1 MTFTE
6 LKTNIADWLNRSD
19 LTSVIP
25 TFIQLAEARLNR
37 QLRTTNQYTRA
48 TVSSSDQYLSM
59 PSDFL
64 EMRHIRITSPKERDL
79 VEIAAHAIN
88 EYTDTNFLASL
99 ADSYPRYYVYGQ
111 SLRIIPTPA
120 ESITYEMMYYAK
132 VPALSTSNA
141 SNWVSTSH
149 PDAYLYYSLLQASP
163 YLGEDERIAIWTQQ
177 AERAVAEIQ
186 ASDDRRRTKGSRH
199 SLNFQAM
206 S

>member
-25 TFIQLAEARLNR
+25 TFITLAEARLNR

-59 PSDFL
+59 PTDFL

-79 VEIAAHAIN
+79 VEIAAHQIN
-88 EYTDTNFLASL
+88 EYTDTGFLASL
-99 ADSYPRYYVYGQ
+99 ADSYPRYFVYGQ

-163 YLGEDERIAIWTQQ
+163 YLGEDERIAIWQAQ

>member
-6 LKTNIADWLNRSD
+6 LKSNIADWLNRTD

-48 TVSSSDQYLSM
+48 DISTSDQYLSM

-79 VEIAAHAIN
+79 VEIAAHQIN
-88 EYTDTNFLASL
+88 EYTDSNFIASL
-99 ADSYPRYYVYGQ
+99 ADSYPRYYVYGNA
-111 SLRIIPTPA
+111 LRIIPTPA
-120 ESITYEMMYYAK
+120 QSITYEMFYYAK
-132 VPALSTSNA
+132 VPALSASNA

-163 YLGEDERIAIWTQQ
+163 YLGEDERIAIWQSQ

-186 ASDDRRRTKGSRH
+186 AADDRRRTKGSRH
-199 SLNFQAM
+199 SLNFEAM

>member
-6 LKTNIADWLNRSD
+6 LKSNIADWLNRSD

-25 TFIQLAEARLNR
+25 TFITLAEARLNR

-59 PSDFL
+59 PTDFL

-79 VEIAAHAIN
+79 VEIAAHQIN
-88 EYTDTNFLASL
+88 EYTDTDFLASL

-132 VPALSTSNA
+132 VPALSASNT

-163 YLGEDERIAIWTQQ
+163 YLGEDERIAIWQAQ

>member
-6 LKTNIADWLNRSD
+6 LKSNIADWLNRTD

-59 PSDFL
+59 PDDFL

-79 VEIAAHAIN
+79 VEIAAHQIN
-88 EYTDTNFLASL
+88 EYTDTDFLASL
-99 ADSYPRYYVYGQ
+99 ADSYPRYFVYGQ

-120 ESITYEMMYYAK
+120 ESITYEMLYYAK
-132 VPALSTSNA
+132 VPALSTSNT

>member
-6 LKTNIADWLNRSD
+6 LKSNIADWLNRSD

-25 TFIQLAEARLNR
+25 TFITLAEARLNR

-59 PSDFL
+59 PTDFL

-79 VEIAAHAIN
+79 VEIAAHQIN
-88 EYTDTNFLASL
+88 EYTDTDFLASL
-99 ADSYPRYYVYGQ
+99 ADSYPRYFVYGQ

-120 ESITYEMMYYAK
+120 ESITYEMLYYAK
-132 VPALSTSNA
+132 VPALSASNT
-141 SNWVSTSH
+141 SNWVSTAH
-149 PDAYLYYSLLQASP
+149 PDAYLYYSLLQAAP
-163 YLGEDERIAIWTQQ
+163 YLGEDERIAIWQAQ

>member
-59 PSDFL
+59 PDDFL

-79 VEIAAHAIN
+79 VEIAAHQIN
-88 EYTDTNFLASL
+88 EYTDTDFLASL
-99 ADSYPRYYVYGQ
+99 ADSYPRYFVYGQ

-120 ESITYEMMYYAK
+120 ESITYEMLYYAK
-132 VPALSTSNA
+132 VPALSTSNT

-149 PDAYLYYSLLQASP
+149 PDAYLYYSLLQAAP
-163 YLGEDERIAIWTQQ
+163 YLGEDERIQVWAQQ

>member
-6 LKTNIADWLNRSD
+6 LQSNIADWLNRTD

-25 TFIQLAEARLNR
+25 TFIALAEARLNR

-48 TVSSSDQYLSM
+48 DISTSDQYLSM

-79 VEIAAHAIN
+79 VEIAAHQIN
-88 EYTDTNFLASL
+88 EYTDSNFIASL
-99 ADSYPRYYVYGQ
+99 ADSYPRYYVYGNA
-111 SLRIIPTPA
+111 LRIIPTPA
-120 ESITYEMMYYAK
+120 QSITYEMFYYAK
-132 VPALSTSNA
+132 VPALSASNA

-163 YLGEDERIAIWTQQ
+163 YLGEDERIAIWQSQ

-186 ASDDRRRTKGSRH
+186 AADDRRRTKGSRH
-199 SLNFQAM
+199 SLNFEAM

>member
-6 LKTNIADWLNRSD
+6 LKTNIADWLNRTD

-25 TFIQLAEARLNR
+25 TFITLAEARLNR

-59 PSDFL
+59 PDDFL
-64 EMRHIRITSPKERDL
+64 EMRHIRMTSPKERDL
-79 VEIAAHAIN
+79 VEIAAHNIN

-99 ADSYPRYYVYGQ
+99 ADAYPRYFVYGQ

-120 ESITYEMMYYAK
+120 ESITYELLYYAK

-149 PDAYLYYSLLQASP
+149 PDAYLYYSLLQAAP
-163 YLGEDERIAIWTQQ
+163 YLGEDERIAIWAQQ

-199 SLNFQAM
+199 SLNFEAM

>member
-1 MTFTE
+1 MTFDE
-6 LKTNIADWLNRSD
+6 LKSNIADWLNRTD

-25 TFIQLAEARLNR
+25 TFITLAEARLNR
-37 QLRTTNQYTRA
+37 QLRTANQYTRA

-59 PSDFL
+59 PDDFL
-64 EMRHIRITSPKERDL
+64 EMRHIRMTSPKERDL
-79 VEIAAHAIN
+79 VEIAAHNIN

-99 ADSYPRYYVYGQ
+99 ADAYPRYFVYGQ

-120 ESITYEMMYYAK
+120 ESITYELLYYAK
-132 VPALSTSNA
+132 VPALSTSNT

-149 PDAYLYYSLLQASP
+149 PDALLYYSLLQAAP
-163 YLGEDERIAIWTQQ
+163 YLGEDERIAIWSQQ

-186 ASDDRRRTKGSRH
+186 ASDDRRRVKGSRH
-199 SLNFQAM
+199 SLNFEAM

>member
-6 LKTNIADWLNRSD
+6 LKSNIADWLNRTD

-59 PSDFL
+59 PDDFL

-79 VEIAAHAIN
+79 VEIAAHQIN
-88 EYTDTNFLASL
+88 EYTDTDFLASL
-99 ADSYPRYYVYGQ
+99 ADSYPRYFVYGQ

-120 ESITYEMMYYAK
+120 ESITYEMLYYAK
-132 VPALSTSNA
+132 VPALSTSNT

-199 SLNFQAM
+199 SLNFQAL

>member
-1 MTFTE
+1 
-6 LKTNIADWLNRSD
+6 
-19 LTSVIP
+19 
-25 TFIQLAEARLNR
+25 
-37 QLRTTNQYTRA
+37 
-48 TVSSSDQYLSM
+48 M
-59 PSDFL
+59 PDDFL
-64 EMRHIRITSPKERDL
+64 EMRHIRMTSPKERDL

-99 ADSYPRYYVYGQ
+99 SDAYPRYFVYGQ

-120 ESITYEMMYYAK
+120 ESITYELLYYAK
-132 VPALSTSNA
+132 VPALSTSNT

-149 PDAYLYYSLLQASP
+149 PDAYLYYSLLQAAP
-163 YLGEDERIAIWTQQ
+163 YLGEDERIAIWSQQ

-199 SLNFQAM
+199 SLNFEAM

>member
-6 LKTNIADWLNRSD
+6 LKTNIADWLNRTD

-25 TFIQLAEARLNR
+25 TFITLAEARLNR

-59 PSDFL
+59 PTDFL

-132 VPALSTSNA
+132 VPALSASNT

-149 PDAYLYYSLLQASP
+149 PDAYLYYSLLQAAP
-163 YLGEDERIAIWTQQ
+163 YLGEDERIQVWAQQ

-199 SLNFQAM
+199 SLNFEAM

>member
-1 MTFTE
+1 MTFDE
-6 LKTNIADWLNRSD
+6 LKSNIADWLNRTD

-25 TFIQLAEARLNR
+25 TFITLAEARLNR

-59 PSDFL
+59 PDDFL
-64 EMRHIRITSPKERDL
+64 EMRHIRMTSPKERDL
-79 VEIAAHAIN
+79 VEIAAHNIN

-99 ADSYPRYYVYGQ
+99 ADSYPRYFVYGQ

-120 ESITYEMMYYAK
+120 ESITYELLYYAK

-149 PDAYLYYSLLQASP
+149 PDAYLYYSLLQAAP
-163 YLGEDERIAIWTQQ
+163 YLGEDERIAIWAQQ

-186 ASDDRRRTKGSRH
+186 ASDDRRRVKGSRH
-199 SLNFQAM
+199 SLNFEAM

>member
-1 MTFTE
+1 MTFDE
-6 LKTNIADWLNRSD
+6 LKTNIADWLNRTD

-25 TFIQLAEARLNR
+25 TFITLAEARLNR

-59 PSDFL
+59 PDDFL
-64 EMRHIRITSPKERDL
+64 EMRHIRMTSPKERDL
-79 VEIAAHAIN
+79 VEIAAHNIN

-99 ADSYPRYYVYGQ
+99 ADSYPRYFVYGQ

-120 ESITYEMMYYAK
+120 ESITYELLYYAK

-149 PDAYLYYSLLQASP
+149 PDAYLYYSLLQAAP
-163 YLGEDERIAIWTQQ
+163 YLGEDERIAIWAQQ

-186 ASDDRRRTKGSRH
+186 ASDDRRRV
-199 SLNFQAM
+199 
-206 S
+206 

>member
-6 LKTNIADWLNRSD
+6 LKSNIADWLNRSD

-25 TFIQLAEARLNR
+25 TFITLAEARLNR

-59 PSDFL
+59 PDDFL

-79 VEIAAHAIN
+79 VEIAAHQIN
-88 EYTDTNFLASL
+88 EYTDTDFLASL
-99 ADSYPRYYVYGQ
+99 SDSYPRYFVYGQ

-120 ESITYEMMYYAK
+120 ESITYEMLYYAK
-132 VPALSTSNA
+132 VPALSTSNT

-149 PDAYLYYSLLQASP
+149 PDAYLYYSLLQAAP
-163 YLGEDERIAIWTQQ
+163 YLGEDERIQIWAQQ

>member
-6 LKTNIADWLNRSD
+6 LKTNIADWLNRTD

-25 TFIQLAEARLNR
+25 TFITLAEARLNR

-48 TVSSSDQYLSM
+48 DISTSDQYLSM

-79 VEIAAHAIN
+79 VEIAAHSIN
-88 EYTDTNFLASL
+88 EYTDSNFIASL
-99 ADSYPRYYVYGQ
+99 ADSYPRYYVYGNA
-111 SLRIIPTPA
+111 LRIIPTPSQ
-120 ESITYEMMYYAK
+120 SITYEMFYYAK
-132 VPALSTSNA
+132 VPALSSSNA

-163 YLGEDERIAIWTQQ
+163 YLGEDERITIWQSQ

-186 ASDDRRRTKGSRH
+186 AADDRRRTKGSRH
-199 SLNFQAM
+199 SLNFEAM

>member
-6 LKTNIADWLNRSD
+6 LKTNIADWLNRTD

-59 PSDFL
+59 PTDFL

-88 EYTDTNFLASL
+88 EYTDTNFIASL
-99 ADSYPRYYVYGQ
+99 ADSYPRYFVYGQ

-120 ESITYEMMYYAK
+120 ESITYEMLYYAK

-163 YLGEDERIAIWTQQ
+163 YLGEDERIAIWQAQ

>member
-6 LKTNIADWLNRSD
+6 LKSNIADWLNRSD

-59 PSDFL
+59 PTDFL

-79 VEIAAHAIN
+79 VEIAAHQIN
-88 EYTDTNFLASL
+88 EYTDTDFLASL
-99 ADSYPRYYVYGQ
+99 ADSYPRYFVYGQ

-120 ESITYEMMYYAK
+120 ESITYELLYYAK
-132 VPALSTSNA
+132 VPALSASNA

-149 PDAYLYYSLLQASP
+149 PDAYLYYSLLQAAP
-163 YLGEDERIAIWTQQ
+163 YLGEDERIQIWTQQ

>member
-1 MTFTE
+1 VTFDE
-6 LKTNIADWLNRSD
+6 LKTNIADWLNRTD

-25 TFIQLAEARLNR
+25 TFITLAEARLNR

-48 TVSSSDQYLSM
+48 DISTSDQYLSM

-64 EMRHIRITSPKERDL
+64 EMRHLRMTSPKERDL
-79 VEIAAHAIN
+79 VEIAAHSIN
-88 EYTDTNFLASL
+88 EYTDTNFIAGL
-99 ADSYPRYYVYGQ
+99 ADSYPRYFVYGNA
-111 SLRIIPTPA
+111 LRIIPTPA
-120 ESITYEMMYYAK
+120 ESITYEMFYYAK
-132 VPALSTSNA
+132 IPALSTTNIT
-141 SNWVSTSH
+141 NWVSTSH
-149 PDAYLYYSLLQASP
+149 PDAYLYYSLMQASP
-163 YLGEDERIAIWTQQ
+163 YLGEDERITIWQAQ

>member
-6 LKTNIADWLNRSD
+6 LKSNIADWLNRTD

-25 TFIQLAEARLNR
+25 TFITLAEARLNR

-59 PSDFL
+59 PDDFL
-64 EMRHIRITSPKERDL
+64 EMRHIRMTSPKERDL
-79 VEIAAHAIN
+79 VEIAAHNIN

-99 ADSYPRYYVYGQ
+99 ADAYPRYFVYGQ

-120 ESITYEMMYYAK
+120 ESITYELLYYAK
-132 VPALSTSNA
+132 VPALSTSNT

-149 PDAYLYYSLLQASP
+149 PDAYLYYSLLQAAP
-163 YLGEDERIAIWTQQ
+163 YLGEDERIAIWAQQ

-199 SLNFQAM
+199 SLNFEAM